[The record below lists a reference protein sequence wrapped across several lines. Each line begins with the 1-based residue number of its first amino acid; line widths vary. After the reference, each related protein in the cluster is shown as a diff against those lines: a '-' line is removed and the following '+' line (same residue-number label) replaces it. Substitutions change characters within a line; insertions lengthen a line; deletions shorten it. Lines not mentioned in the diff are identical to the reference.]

1 MNYYFFSEI
10 DCYLKFNSEYLGLVN
25 KNVTSINLNES
36 GLFEFIPK
44 SDAYLPNYYLTSD
57 NKKGVY
63 NVNGNKLFIPY
74 FTKIRQLPYKIIMQ
88 KSIDKFNLTIT
99 TDGCIKFYLDG
110 NFYATNELPFLPS
123 DVEFYTFNGI
133 LLLFFKSARVAI
145 YAYNLKTGELVFK
158 NIVNSYN
165 INNNLSVSETFYYP
179 VNYTVTK
186 QWIIDT
192 TFTLNSVVVSEIQSE
207 IPPTLIPFYFCSFIK
222 QGVLVADF
230 LCDNLK
236 PRASDFT
243 SFFGEIDLIL
253 PSFSTIENEVYII
266 SNNTVNIVKFEL
278 DNNLISNVFID

>member
-88 KSIDKFNLTIT
+88 KSIDKFNLTVT

-158 NIVNSYN
+158 NIVNSFVL
-165 INNNLSVSETFYYP
+165 NNNLSVTETFYYP
-179 VNYTVTK
+179 VNYTITK
-186 QWIIDT
+186 TWNIDA

-207 IPPTLIPFYFCSFIK
+207 IPPTLIPF
-222 QGVLVADF
+222 
-230 LCDNLK
+230 
-236 PRASDFT
+236 
-243 SFFGEIDLIL
+243 
-253 PSFSTIENEVYII
+253 
-266 SNNTVNIVKFEL
+266 
-278 DNNLISNVFID
+278 

>member
-10 DCYLKFNSEYLGLVN
+10 DCYLKFNGEYLGLVN
-25 KNVTSINLNES
+25 KNVKTVNLNDN
-36 GLFEFIPK
+36 GLFEFIPI
-44 SDAYLPNYYLTSD
+44 SEAYFPKYYLTTE

-63 NVNGNKLFIPY
+63 RINDNTLYIPY

-88 KSIDKFNLTIT
+88 KNFDKFNLTVT

-110 NFYATNELPFLPS
+110 NFYATDELPFLPN
-123 DVEFYTFNGI
+123 DVEFYTVNDT
-133 LLLFFKSARVAI
+133 LLLFFKNTRVCI

-158 NIVNSYN
+158 NIVNSFD
-165 INNNLSVSETFYYP
+165 INNNLSVTETFYYP

-236 PRASDFT
+236 PRANDFT
-243 SFFGEIDLIL
+243 SFLGEIDYIL
-253 PSFSTIENEVYII
+253 PSFSTIENEVCII
-266 SNNTVNIVKFEL
+266 SNNTVNLVRFEFE
-278 DNNLISNVFID
+278 NNLIKNVYIY

>member
-10 DCYLKFNSEYLGLVN
+10 DCYLKFNGEYLGLVN
-25 KNVTSINLNES
+25 KNVKTVNLNDN
-36 GLFEFIPK
+36 GLFEFIPI
-44 SDAYLPNYYLTSD
+44 SEAYFPKYYLTTE

-63 NVNGNKLFIPY
+63 RINDNTLYIPY

-88 KSIDKFNLTIT
+88 KNFDKFNLTVT

-158 NIVNSYN
+158 NIVNSFVL
-165 INNNLSVSETFYYP
+165 NNNLSVTETFYYP
-179 VNYTVTK
+179 VNYTITK
-186 QWIIDT
+186 TWNIDA

-222 QGVLVADF
+222 QGVLVTDF

-278 DNNLISNVFID
+278 DKNLISNVFID

>member
-10 DCYLKFNSEYLGLVN
+10 DCYLKFNGEYLGLVN
-25 KNVTSINLNES
+25 KNVTSINLNEG

-63 NVNGNKLFIPY
+63 NINGNKLFIPY
-74 FTKIRQLPYKIIMQ
+74 FTKIRQLPYKIAFQ
-88 KSIDKFNLTIT
+88 KSLDKFNITVT

-110 NFYATNELPFLPS
+110 NFYATDELPFLPS

-133 LLLFFKSARVAI
+133 FLLFFKNTRVAI
-145 YAYNLKTGELVFK
+145 YAYNVKTGELVFK
-158 NIVNSYN
+158 NIVNSYSL
-165 INNNLSVSETFYYP
+165 NNDLTVTETFYYP
-179 VNYTVTK
+179 VNYTITK
-186 QWIIDT
+186 TWSVGA

-222 QGVLVADF
+222 HEVLVADF
-230 LCDNLK
+230 LCEKLK
-236 PRASDFT
+236 PRASDFA

-266 SNNTVNIVKFEL
+266 SNNTVNIVKFEF

>member
-10 DCYLKFNSEYLGLVN
+10 DCYLKFNGEYLGLVN
-25 KNVTSINLNES
+25 KNVTIINLNES

-158 NIVNSYN
+158 NIVNSFD
-165 INNNLSVSETFYYP
+165 INNNLSVTETFYYP

-222 QGVLVADF
+222 QGVLVTDF

-236 PRASDFT
+236 PRANDFS
-243 SFFGEIDLIL
+243 SFLGEIDYIL
-253 PSFSTIENEVYII
+253 PSFSTIENEVCII